1 MDENVPR
8 GDTAQ
13 YPMTS
18 FPDAQDW
25 ERVLISDLEEK
36 FGPLRSR
43 SSMVAKMAVLGAAYR
58 QVEEGARQ
66 RQAALEA
73 DTAKF

>member
-13 YPMTS
+13 YPMTA
-18 FPDAQDW
+18 FPDAQGW
-25 ERVLISDLEEK
+25 ERVLISGLEER

-43 SSMVAKMAVLGAAYR
+43 SSVIAKMAVLGAAYR

-73 DTAKF
+73 DITKF